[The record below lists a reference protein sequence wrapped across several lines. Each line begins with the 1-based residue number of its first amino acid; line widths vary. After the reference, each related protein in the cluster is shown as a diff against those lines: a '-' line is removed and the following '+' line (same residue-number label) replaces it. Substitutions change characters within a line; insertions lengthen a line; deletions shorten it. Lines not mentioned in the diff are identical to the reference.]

1 MISFLEDLYFATTTK
16 CEIRTTPWSSIPI
29 ISETTRVLK
38 KEIPSHYETSV
49 TDLEPLAISSEA
61 APQYKGGCDDLA
73 TITLDINQA
82 QAIASR
88 PPTAPQQAVCRGTG
102 RLHL

>member
-1 MISFLEDLYFATTTK
+1 M
-16 CEIRTTPWSSIPI
+16 
-29 ISETTRVLK
+29 ISETTRVMK
-38 KEIPSHYETSV
+38 KETPSHYETSF
-49 TDLEPLAISSEA
+49 TDIEPLAIYLKELDLSGEA
-61 APQYKGGCDDLA
+61 ALQYKDDLA

-88 PPTAPQQAVCRGTG
+88 PPTVPQQAVYRGTG